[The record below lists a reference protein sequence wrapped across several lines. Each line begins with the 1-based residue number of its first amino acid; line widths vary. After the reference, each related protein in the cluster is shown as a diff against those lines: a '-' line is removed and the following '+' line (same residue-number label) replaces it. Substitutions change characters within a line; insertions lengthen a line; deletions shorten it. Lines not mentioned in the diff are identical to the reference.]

1 MTATSPM
8 HKVATNGLDHFSN
21 FFNLVGIQVQNGQI
35 TSQMPAKIANGRQA
49 AQQQL
54 ANVHRT
60 NMRNYTIL
68 ATKIIT

>member
-1 MTATSPM
+1 
-8 HKVATNGLDHFSN
+8 
-21 FFNLVGIQVQNGQI
+21 
-35 TSQMPAKIANGRQA
+35 MPAKIANGRQA